1 MLVLGLETLLTAEV
15 SVLVSSWLEGP
26 GNNTA
31 SSTVPAVVCPRRP
44 GHPARQSARQCR
56 RDGGGGGGR
65 PRHGHERGTGDAG
78 VGCRQPADP
87 GRQGAHPRPPR
98 DHVVDAE
105 TTQRHA
111 NELLHALPA
120 PARSP
125 PQLNRVRRVVI
136 AHLQWARPSTCIGC
150 ATCSRRTAVRPVENA
165 RRPRLW
171 QSSSVRSPVSIEHL
185 RRLLTYLLA
194 SLTREI
200 PSRWYR

>member
-31 SSTVPAVVCPRRP
+31 SSTVPAVVCLRRP

-56 RDGGGGGGR
+56 RDGGSGGGR

-87 GRQGAHPRPPR
+87 GRQGARPRPPR

-125 PQLNRVRRVVI
+125 PQLNRVRRR
-136 AHLQWARPSTCIGC
+136 H
-150 ATCSRRTAVRPVENA
+150 
-165 RRPRLW
+165 
-171 QSSSVRSPVSIEHL
+171 RSPAVGAAFYLYWL
-185 RRLLTYLLA
+185 RYLQPKNRRATRRERKATKTLAIVLGEITSVNRAFTPASYLFTY
-194 SLTREI
+194 
-200 PSRWYR
+200 